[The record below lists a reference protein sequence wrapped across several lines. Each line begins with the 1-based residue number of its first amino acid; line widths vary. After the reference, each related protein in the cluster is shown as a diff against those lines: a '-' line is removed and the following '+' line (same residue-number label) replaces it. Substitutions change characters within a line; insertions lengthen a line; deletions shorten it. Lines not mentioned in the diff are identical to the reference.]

1 MPETLHD
8 IQHRIAVGDE
18 KALAELY
25 HLCHKKLQ
33 LFSRSLVRSQ
43 ETAEELVEDVFMKL
57 WQNRENILSINDL
70 MVYLYV
76 SVKNRSLNALSQQA
90 KRLLNTPFD
99 DSLEI
104 ENSML
109 VPDPHSIL
117 VTNEMLQAI
126 WKAIDDLPPR
136 CKMIFKLV
144 REDGLSY
151 KAVAEILGISANTV
165 DVQIGIALKKISASL
180 QMKKVNGQLTNI
192 GAPKL

>member
-1 MPETLHD
+1 MQVNLYD
-8 IQHRIAVGDE
+8 IQSRIAAGDE

-25 HLCHKKLQ
+25 HLYHKKLQ
-33 LFSRSLVRSQ
+33 LFAKSLVRSQ

-57 WQNRENILSINDL
+57 WQNRETILSINDL

-76 SVKNRSLNALSQQA
+76 AVKNRSLNALSQQA
-90 KRLLNTPFD
+90 KRLLDTPFD

-104 ENSML
+104 ENSLL

-117 VTNEMLQAI
+117 VTNEMMQSI
-126 WKAIDDLPPR
+126 WKAIEALPPR

-151 KAVAEILGISANTV
+151 KAVAEILGIAANTV

-180 QMKKVNGQLTNI
+180 QLKKSNGQLASITS
-192 GAPKL
+192 KK